1 MSLEEKPAPSPSPVR
16 PPWWVR
22 TLLWGSS
29 GRGDMWVN
37 VWVSLALAVGSFIGG
52 FWYPPAFV
60 GAILVWSALG
70 YWAAIRWVDRNGGWP
85 DKN

>member
-1 MSLEEKPAPSPSPVR
+1 
-16 PPWWVR
+16 
-22 TLLWGSS
+22 
-29 GRGDMWVN
+29 MWVN